1 VVRRSQPSTGGES
14 RYLGTEKLFKLLQ
27 QWKKPQRMGE
37 SLRVWCRRAK
47 MEKLGIG
54 REINDRGASWALMEG
69 TLTGN
74 VRV

>member
-1 VVRRSQPSTGGES
+1 
-14 RYLGTEKLFKLLQ
+14 
-27 QWKKPQRMGE
+27 
-37 SLRVWCRRAK
+37 